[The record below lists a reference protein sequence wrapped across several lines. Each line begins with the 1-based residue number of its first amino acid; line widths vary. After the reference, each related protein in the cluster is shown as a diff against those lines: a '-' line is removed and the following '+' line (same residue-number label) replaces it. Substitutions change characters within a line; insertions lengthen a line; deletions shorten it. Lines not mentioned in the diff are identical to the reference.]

1 MNRVMLI
8 GNLGKDPE
16 QRTLDNGSNR
26 VTFSIATS
34 EKYQDKEGIWQETT
48 EWHDIVLW
56 RNQAD
61 NAVKYLKKG
70 STIFLEGKLTHR
82 TWQDSENKTRKTT
95 EVVGTMFK
103 VLERRSPGSDIQ
115 APANSAAAVTQKS
128 SENVT
133 EEGENLPF

>member
-56 RNQAD
+56 RIQAD
-61 NAVKYLKKG
+61 NAMKYLKKG
-70 STIFLEGKLTHR
+70 STIFLEGKLSHR
-82 TWQDSENKTRKTT
+82 TWQDAENKTRKIT

-103 VLERRSPGSDIQ
+103 VLERRSPGVDFQ
-115 APANSAAAVTQKS
+115 TPTNSAAAVNQKS
-128 SENVT
+128 SENIT

>member
-16 QRTLDNGSNR
+16 QRTLDNGNNR
-26 VTFSIATS
+26 VNFSIATS
-34 EKYQDKEGIWQETT
+34 EKYQDKEGNWQETT

-70 STIFLEGKLTHR
+70 STIFLEGKLNHR
-82 TWQDSENKTRKTT
+82 TWQDAENKTRKTT

-103 VLERRSPGSDIQ
+103 VLERRSPAGDFQ
-115 APANSAAAVTQKS
+115 APASPTEAVTQKS
-128 SENVT
+128 SENIP

>member
-1 MNRVMLI
+1 MNRVTLI

-26 VTFSIATS
+26 VNFSIATS
-34 EKYQDKEGIWQETT
+34 EKYQDKEGNWQETT

-82 TWQDSENKTRKTT
+82 TWQDAENKTRKTT

-115 APANSAAAVTQKS
+115 APAS
-128 SENVT
+128 
-133 EEGENLPF
+133 

>member
-26 VTFSIATS
+26 VNFSIATS
-34 EKYQDKEGIWQETT
+34 EKYQDKEGNWQETT

-70 STIFLEGKLTHR
+70 STIFLEGKLSHR
-82 TWQDSENKTRKTT
+82 TWQDAENKTRKIT

>member
-34 EKYQDKEGIWQETT
+34 EKYQDKEGNWQETT

-56 RNQAD
+56 RIQAD
-61 NAVKYLKKG
+61 NAMKYLKKG

-82 TWQDSENKTRKTT
+82 TWQDAENKTRKTT

-103 VLERRSPGSDIQ
+103 VLERRSPGADFQ
-115 APANSAAAVTQKS
+115 APASSSVAVTQKS

>member
-56 RNQAD
+56 RIQAD
-61 NAVKYLKKG
+61 NAMKYLKKG
-70 STIFLEGKLTHR
+70 STIFLEGKLSHR
-82 TWQDSENKTRKTT
+82 TWQDAENKTRKIT

-103 VLERRSPGSDIQ
+103 VLERRSPGGDFQ
-115 APANSAAAVTQKS
+115 TPANSAAAVNQKS
-128 SENVT
+128 SENIT

>member
-34 EKYQDKEGIWQETT
+34 EKYQDKEGNWQENT

-61 NAVKYLKKG
+61 NAMKYLKKG

-82 TWQDSENKTRKTT
+82 TWQDAENKTRKTT

-103 VLERRSPGSDIQ
+103 VLERRSPTSDFQ
-115 APANSAAAVTQKS
+115 APANSTVSAAQKAPG
-128 SENVT
+128 NVT
-133 EEGENLPF
+133 EEGEDLPF

>member
-56 RNQAD
+56 RIQAD
-61 NAVKYLKKG
+61 NAMKYLKKG
-70 STIFLEGKLTHR
+70 STIFLEGKLSHR
-82 TWQDSENKTRKTT
+82 TWQDAENKTRKIT

-103 VLERRSPGSDIQ
+103 VLERRSPSGDFQ
-115 APANSAAAVTQKS
+115 TPASSASAVTQKS

>member
-34 EKYQDKEGIWQETT
+34 EKYQDKEGNWQENT

-56 RNQAD
+56 RIQAD
-61 NAVKYLKKG
+61 NAMKYLKKG

-82 TWQDSENKTRKTT
+82 TWQDAENKSRKTT
-95 EVVGTMFK
+95 EVVGSMFK
-103 VLERRSPGSDIQ
+103 VLERRSSASDYQ
-115 APANSAAAVTQKS
+115 SSASSAVTATQKVPG
-128 SENVT
+128 NVT
-133 EEGENLPF
+133 EEGEDLPF

>member
-56 RNQAD
+56 RIQAD
-61 NAVKYLKKG
+61 NAMKYLKKG
-70 STIFLEGKLTHR
+70 STIFLEGKLSHR
-82 TWQDSENKTRKTT
+82 TWQDAENKTRKIT

-103 VLERRSPGSDIQ
+103 VLERRSPGVDFQ
-115 APANSAAAVTQKS
+115 TPTNSAATVNQKS
-128 SENVT
+128 SENIT

>member
-1 MNRVMLI
+1 MNRVTLI

-16 QRTLDNGSNR
+16 QRTLDNGNNR
-26 VTFSIATS
+26 VNFSIATS

-70 STIFLEGKLTHR
+70 STIFLEGKLSHR
-82 TWQDSENKTRKTT
+82 TWQDAENKTRKTT

-103 VLERRSPGSDIQ
+103 VLERRSPGSDIP
-115 APANSAAAVTQKS
+115 APANSFVASTQKS
-128 SENVT
+128 SENVS
-133 EEGENLPF
+133 EEGGNLPF

>member
-16 QRTLDNGSNR
+16 QRTLDNGNNR

-34 EKYQDKEGIWQETT
+34 EKYQDKDGNWQENT

-61 NAVKYLKKG
+61 NAMKYLKKG

-82 TWQDSENKTRKTT
+82 TWQDAENKTRKTT

-103 VLERRSPGSDIQ
+103 VLERRSPSSDIQ
-115 APANSAAAVTQKS
+115 APAHSAVSAAQKMS
-128 SENVT
+128 GNDS
-133 EEGENLPF
+133 EEGEDLPF

>member
-1 MNRVMLI
+1 MLI

-56 RNQAD
+56 RIQAD
-61 NAVKYLKKG
+61 NAMKYLKKG
-70 STIFLEGKLTHR
+70 STIFLEGKLSHR
-82 TWQDSENKTRKTT
+82 TWQDAENKTRKIT

-103 VLERRSPGSDIQ
+103 VLEKRSPGVDFQ
-115 APANSAAAVTQKS
+115 TPTNSAAAVNQKS
-128 SENVT
+128 SENIT

>member
-34 EKYQDKEGIWQETT
+34 EKYQDREGNWQETT

-56 RNQAD
+56 RIQAD
-61 NAVKYLKKG
+61 NAMKYLKKG
-70 STIFLEGKLTHR
+70 K
-82 TWQDSENKTRKTT
+82 
-95 EVVGTMFK
+95 
-103 VLERRSPGSDIQ
+103 
-115 APANSAAAVTQKS
+115 
-128 SENVT
+128 
-133 EEGENLPF
+133 

>member
-34 EKYQDKEGIWQETT
+34 EKYQDKEGNWQENT

-61 NAVKYLKKG
+61 NAMKYLKKG

-82 TWQDSENKTRKTT
+82 TWQDAENKSRKTT
-95 EVVGTMFK
+95 EVVGSMFK
-103 VLERRSPGSDIQ
+103 VLERRSPASDYQ
-115 APANSAAAVTQKS
+115 SSASSAVTATQKAPG
-128 SENVT
+128 NVT
-133 EEGENLPF
+133 EEGEDLPF

>member
-16 QRTLDNGSNR
+16 PRTLDNGSNR

-56 RNQAD
+56 RTQAD

-70 STIFLEGKLTHR
+70 STIFLEGKLSHR
-82 TWQDSENKTRKTT
+82 TWQDAENKTRKIT

-103 VLERRSPGSDIQ
+103 VLERRSPGGDFQTPGS
-115 APANSAAAVTQKS
+115 SASAVTQKS

>member
-26 VTFSIATS
+26 VNFSIATS
-34 EKYQDKEGIWQETT
+34 EKYQDKEGNWQETT

-82 TWQDSENKTRKTT
+82 TWQDAENKTRKLT

-103 VLERRSPGSDIQ
+103 VLERRSPASDFQ
-115 APANSAAAVTQKS
+115 ATANSTSVATQKAPG
-128 SENVT
+128 NVT
-133 EEGENLPF
+133 EEGEDLPF

>member
-1 MNRVMLI
+1 MLI

-26 VTFSIATS
+26 VNFSIATS

-70 STIFLEGKLTHR
+70 STIFLEGKLSHR
-82 TWQDSENKTRKTT
+82 TWQDAENKTRKTT
-95 EVVGTMFK
+95 EGVGTMFK